1 MTEKTMKLLEE
12 RVQENLE
19 VLLEDDKWE
28 MAPQKRAA
36 IVEEANS
43 ILDRLI
49 QAEKDNADAWDKDQR
64 RRIEIRKNKDAAD
77 IEKLK
82 ITSMPWKRVLVELA
96 KVSIPAILS
105 GGLFWAAQTRVL
117 NFEETGRFTSTAS
130 KQLGAPRIFK

>member
-19 VLLEDDKWE
+19 VLLDEGWD
-28 MAPQKRAA
+28 MAPAKRTA

-64 RRIEIRKNKDAAD
+64 RKIEIRKNKDAAE

-82 ITSMPWKRVLVELA
+82 ITSMPWKRAAVEIA
-96 KVSIPAILS
+96 KVTIPAILS